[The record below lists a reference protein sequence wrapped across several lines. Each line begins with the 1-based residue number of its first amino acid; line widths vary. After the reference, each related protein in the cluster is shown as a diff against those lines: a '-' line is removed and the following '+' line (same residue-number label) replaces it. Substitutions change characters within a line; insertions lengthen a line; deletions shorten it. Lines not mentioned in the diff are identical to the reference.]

1 MPDKIQVITRPRK
14 EVETLMQHLQLDIDD
29 DGVLDMGEV
38 KLVLN
43 RKQDAYYT
51 VKREACSCPD
61 YLYRQSAKGE
71 RCKHMALFDSPK
83 PREEPKLNIIPLRE
97 SIWEAEAQ
105 DNARSRAR
113 GVA

>member
-71 RCKHMALFDSPK
+71 RCKHMALFDRPE
-83 PREEPKLNIIPLRE
+83 PREDAMPVMSLRE

-113 GVA
+113 GGA